1 MCLYFSSYDTR
12 GRAGKSLLMY
22 TLLGKKNGLVPLKL
36 RFNKRASVQSRGIH
50 VNSGVFLA
58 SAEYIRENALIPKRE
73 RARTIDV
80 TGKRV
85 T

>member
-12 GRAGKSLLMY
+12 WTRGKKSADVY
-22 TLLGKKNGLVPLKL
+22 AVGKKNGPVPLKL
-36 RFNKRASVQSRGIH
+36 RFNKRASVQSRGIR

-58 SAEYIRENALIPKRE
+58 FAEYIRENALIPKRE